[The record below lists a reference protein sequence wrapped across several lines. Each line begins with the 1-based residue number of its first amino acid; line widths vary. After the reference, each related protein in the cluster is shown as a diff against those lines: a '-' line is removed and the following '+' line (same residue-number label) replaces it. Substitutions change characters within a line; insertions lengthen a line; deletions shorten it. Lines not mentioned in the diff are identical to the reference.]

1 MKVFPSVYDFV
12 FLVIK
17 YFNNRKISICA
28 MSAQCGGAY
37 LNPSFGELGQ
47 EDGVSEASWDTK

>member
-1 MKVFPSVYDFV
+1 MILY
-12 FLVIK
+12 FLIFLAIK
-17 YFNNRKISICA
+17 YFKTRKISICA

-37 LNPSFGELGQ
+37 LNPSFGEIGQ